1 MFLIKKP
8 RLYSRGNINISLIS
22 VFFTAL
28 LTNAKEIKLVFVDT
42 VTACFFHLYD
52 QRPVIESRYII
63 DTAADSTL
71 HMAVLAD
78 ISIIA
83 ETVLAGI
90 DDLDQAQFIEN
101 LDGLINRSKT
111 HGRIFRLQGTE
122 QHFSTG
128 MLLGIS
134 QRFINCQSLR
144 SDFITVLTQQGGQ
157 FLVV

>member
-1 MFLIKKP
+1 
-8 RLYSRGNINISLIS
+8 
-22 VFFTAL
+22 
-28 LTNAKEIKLVFVDT
+28 
-42 VTACFFHLYD
+42 
-52 QRPVIESRYII
+52 
-63 DTAADSTL
+63 
-71 HMAVLAD
+71 MAVLAD